1 MANRRASKVL
11 ISAICMLISLRTYAQ
26 VAGATLS
33 GTLSDTSGA
42 MIPKV
47 QVSIRNVST
56 GETRSLAS
64 DSAGFYSAPNLLPG
78 KYEITA
84 TAPGFSSVVR
94 SGITLTVGAQQVV
107 NFTMAVG
114 EVSQKVEVT
123 GEAPSIELAS
133 STITGV
139 VNETAVVELPLNGR
153 DWTTLAALQP
163 GVTSDASIQPAI
175 TAGFERGERGFGV
188 QMTVN
193 GARPEQN
200 GYRLDGINVNDY
212 AGGGPGSVSG
222 ATLGVDAIRE
232 FSVLTTNYSSEYGR
246 TSGGVVNAIS
256 RSGTNQL
263 HGNAY
268 EFLRNSALDART
280 SFDGPKIP
288 EFRRNQFGG
297 SLGGAIRKDRTFF
310 FGDYEGFRQTL
321 GVTQVDT
328 VPSQAVRNGTL
339 CSIPQPGPS
348 GCSTSQISGSLNPDP
363 ATGIDKAVLP
373 YLGLWPLPNPNTPL
387 LGNGN
392 TGTATIAETQV
403 ISENFVTARV
413 DHRFTEKDSIFVS
426 WLYDKGVLTLPDSLN
441 DVLNGST
448 TGRDF
453 ASIEET
459 HIFNPQFLNSF
470 RVGFNR
476 SIAIVNQ
483 GVRAINPLAGNP
495 ALGTVPGLDAPG
507 IQTGDITPFAG
518 GLTSLTNGSFHFNG
532 FQGFDD
538 VFLTKGIH
546 SLKFGFSFERDYE
559 NYTQSYVTGGLF
571 GFGSLIQFL
580 NNQPNFLVSLIPP
593 NFSIKGLA
601 QSIIGG
607 YVQDD
612 IRVRPHLTINLGVR
626 YEVSTVPTEK
636 QGRLSTLH
644 TQMDPAPTIGG
655 PIFQNPTL
663 RNLAPR
669 VGFAWDPFHDG
680 KTSVRG
686 GFGQFD
692 SLPLSYEYQLMLAA
706 GPPFMIIGSA
716 TQTPPGSFPTGAFSN
731 LSPGGQLRTPM
742 IEFNPK
748 RNYVL
753 QWNLNVQREVMPNLT
768 ATIAYVGAHGV
779 HNPFHEDDSNT
790 VLPQATS
797 AGYLWPSPYGSGTVL
812 NPAIGRMDSLWWSGS
827 SLYDGLQVEV
837 TKKMAHNFQ
846 AQVSYTWSKSIDDS
860 SASPIS
866 DPFASSITSLLFF
879 DKQLRR
885 SLSDFNVAQN
895 IVVNYIWTVPT
906 PMSLHGPAAWAA
918 RGWQFGGIF
927 TASTGLPFTPL
938 IGGDPLGLNSAD
950 PFAYPNRV
958 NGPGCQSPVNP
969 GDVSNYIKLQCFG
982 LPMATPAIAA
992 QCIPFQPGG
1001 PGNPIAAGTCS
1012 NLLGNSIRN
1021 DVIGP
1026 GLIDFDFSLF
1036 KNNQINEKLNL
1047 QFRAEFFNVLNH
1059 SNYLAPIANQ
1069 TLFDQTGAPVG
1080 GAGALTANSTT
1091 AREIQFALKLIF

>member
-1 MANRRASKVL
+1 MANHTGSKL
-11 ISAICMLISLRTYAQ
+11 LMLAIFMLISLRTYAQ

-42 MIPKV
+42 VIPSA
-47 QVSIRNVST
+47 QLSIKNVST
-56 GETRSLAS
+56 GEVRSVTT

-84 TAPGFSSVVR
+84 TAPGFSSAVR
-94 SGITLTVGAQQVV
+94 SGITFTVGAQQVL
-107 NFTMAVG
+107 NIAMAVG
-114 EVSQKVEVT
+114 QVSQKVEVT
-123 GEAPSIELAS
+123 GEAPAIELAS
-133 STITGV
+133 STISGV
-139 VNETAVVELPLNGR
+139 VTQNAVVDLPLNGR
-153 DWTTLAALQP
+153 DWTSLATLQP
-163 GVTSDASIQPAI
+163 GVTSDASIQPTI

-256 RSGTNQL
+256 RSGSNQL
-263 HGNAY
+263 HGDAY

-297 SLGGAIRKDRTFF
+297 SLGGPIQKDRTFF

-321 GVTQVDT
+321 GVTQLDT
-328 VPSQAVRNGTL
+328 VPSQAARNGTL
-339 CSIPQPGPS
+339 CSIPQPGPG
-348 GCSTSQISGSLNPDP
+348 GCSTHLVTGALNPDP

-373 YLGLWPLPNPNTPL
+373 YLGLWPLPNANNL
-387 LGNGN
+387 LGNGD
-392 TGTATIAETQV
+392 TGNATIAGTQV
-403 ISENFVTARV
+403 ITENFGAARV
-413 DHRFTEKDSIFVS
+413 DHRFTEKDSIFAS
-426 WLYDKGVLTLPDSLN
+426 WLYDKGVLTLPDPLN

-459 HIFNPQFLNSF
+459 HIFNPQFVNSF

-476 SIAIVNQ
+476 NVALVNQ
-483 GVRAINPLAGNP
+483 GVRAINPLAGDP
-495 ALGTVPGLDAPG
+495 ALGAIPGLAAPG
-507 IQTGDITPFAG
+507 ISISGVTLFPAG
-518 GLTSLTNGSFHFNG
+518 VTSLTNGSFHYNA

-546 SLKFGFSFERDYE
+546 SLKFGFTFERDYE

-571 GFGSLIQFL
+571 GFGSLNQFL
-580 NNQPNFLVSLIPP
+580 ANQPNFFLSLIPP
-593 NFSIKGLA
+593 NHSIKGLA
-601 QSIIGG
+601 QSILGG

-612 IRVRPHLTINLGVR
+612 IRVRPQLTFNLGVR
-626 YEVSTVPTEK
+626 YEMSTVPTEK
-636 QGRLSTLH
+636 HGKLSTLRA
-644 TQMDPAPTIGG
+644 QLDPTTHIGG

-663 RNLAPR
+663 RDFAPR

-716 TQTPPGSFPTGAFSN
+716 TQTPPGSFPTGAFAN
-731 LSPGGQLRTPM
+731 LSAGGQLRTPF

-748 RNYVL
+748 RNYIL
-753 QWNLNVQREVMPNLT
+753 QWNLNVQREVLPNLT
-768 ATIAYVGAHGV
+768 ASIAYVGAHGV

-790 VLPQATS
+790 ALPTLTS
-797 AGYLWPSPYGSGTVL
+797 AGYLWPFPAASGTVL
-812 NPAIGRMDSLWWSGS
+812 NPKIGRMDSLWWSGS
-827 SLYDGLQVEV
+827 SLYNGLQVEV
-837 TKKMAHNFQ
+837 AKKMTHNFQ
-846 AQVSYTWSKSIDDS
+846 GQVSYTWSKSIDDS

-866 DPFASSITSLLFF
+866 DPFANSITSLLFF

-885 SLSDFNVAQN
+885 SLSDFNVGQN
-895 IVVNYIWTVPT
+895 IVVNFIWMVPT
-906 PMSLHGPAAWAA
+906 PSSLHGPAAWAA

-927 TASTGLPFTPL
+927 EASTGLPFTPL

-950 PFAYPNRV
+950 PFAYPNRLG
-958 NGPGCQSPVNP
+958 GPGCQSPINP
-969 GDVSNYIKLQCFG
+969 GNTSNYIKLECFG
-982 LPMATPAIAA
+982 LPMSTPAIAS
-992 QCIPFQPGG
+992 QCTPFQPGG
-1001 PGNPIAAGTCS
+1001 AGNPIAAGTCS

-1026 GLIDFDFSLF
+1026 GLMNFDFSLF
-1036 KNNQINEKLNL
+1036 KNNQINERLNL
-1047 QFRAEFFNVLNH
+1047 QFRSEFFNVFNH

-1069 TLFDQTGAPVG
+1069 VLFDQTGASVG
-1080 GAGALTANSTT
+1080 GAGTLNANSTT